1 MGSSSV
7 IASVYRQEERRR
19 ADLSSRCS
27 SPVPGRST
35 RQPSSCL
42 SKVKNSPLIVA
53 LSALYNDQDLS
64 RLRFAK
70 PAPFI
75 FLCGGVI
82 ASNPAEKR
90 LISLRDYLYRIKI
103 FESRIKGN
111 VILAERATQLYRET
125 QYGDLISFEED
136 IARIASLVLV
146 IPESPGSLAELGA
159 SATDDTIRHALRVI
173 MQDKYEN
180 DESFIRR
187 GPIERLIKK
196 HDRDHVGF
204 YPWRINNSQ
213 HIVLRSIS
221 PHYKVIVKFVND
233 HIGKLPT
240 STYFP
245 SNSSLRLF
253 YVIYWVI
260 YLFVAASPTVLHDS
274 VIDLLPGTTREDIRN
289 KIYCMMLAGWVKKV
303 PYSGKDYYYVT
314 DADDPFK
321 YSYSRTAMER
331 DTLRRKTD
339 IAASLK
345 KIEDIPKPV
354 LTQAVEGRRAR
365 LP

>member
-1 MGSSSV
+1 M
-7 IASVYRQEERRR
+7 IAE
-19 ADLSSRCS
+19 
-27 SPVPGRST
+27 
-35 RQPSSCL
+35 
-42 SKVKNSPLIVA
+42 

-82 ASNPAEKR
+82 SSDSTEKR
-90 LISLRDYLYRIKI
+90 AISLRDFLYRVKR
-103 FESRIKGN
+103 FQSRIKGN

-125 QYGDLISFEED
+125 HYSDLISFEED

-159 SATDDTIRHALRVI
+159 FATDDTIRYALRVI

-187 GPIERLIKK
+187 GPIERLIVK

-204 YPWRINNSQ
+204 YPWRINKTQ

-221 PHYKVIVKFVND
+221 PHYRVILKFIND
-233 HIGKLPT
+233 HIGRLPI
-240 STYFP
+240 SMSFP
-245 SNSSLRLF
+245 SNAALRLF
-253 YVIYWVI
+253 FVIYWAI
-260 YLFVAASPTVLHDS
+260 YLFIAASPTVLYES

-289 KIYCMMLAGWVKKV
+289 KIYCMMLAGWVKKF

-314 DADDPFK
+314 SGEDPFK
-321 YSYSRTAMER
+321 YSYLRTATVR
-331 DTLRRKTD
+331 DTLRRKAD
-339 IAASLK
+339 IAVSLK
-345 KIEDIPKPV
+345 RIETIPRPV
-354 LTQAVEGRRAR
+354 LAQAVEAR
-365 LP
+365 SP